1 MGENH
6 KLLWFLILLSQCCCL
21 SWGGWFFGSAKNHE
35 EEEKQVPGKISSGFS
50 MEPFNNAKGLKLVE
64 NARQKMLMVGPDSCW
79 QRAYQSV
86 FAECSK
92 ALYDDELRSRLAWH
106 LSDCFQKH
114 SARSSF
120 PLCDP
125 KSPMNH
131 CLRNLDD
138 LSHKIYL
145 EFFLETNSICHQLQ
159 MEAFKYQTERLV
171 NDLKKTT
178 EYAEEK
184 IENIEA
190 HGEVLLQNS
199 KEIQD
204 SLSVVDLR
212 TQNLEKASKNVEEHV
227 SIVLTHS
234 REIHEHSKSIEAS
247 QKELTDEQARMKMN
261 LVEGMEILQI
271 SYSSLGKGMNELKSE
286 TEEIEKEIGKV
297 GKEMNSKM
305 IILQSKADDIGVI
318 AGVSLDK
325 QKELLDIQT
334 TALDGLHIL
343 TNFQSQALEESRETL
358 QQLVETGEKQQ
369 EELLRKQE
377 MLQHAH
383 DHLVE
388 NSKIILAAQEAF
400 ESKQASMFVA
410 IDKLFALH
418 NAILL
423 ESRLMKSFLV
433 YSLSIFLLYMLTS
446 TKQTYSVRPRL
457 YIGLCVTFLIE
468 FCIVRYGTDEMEK
481 QSWIVGMVRSVS
493 VAMASI
499 QLLYAVWTYQDYEV
513 LNHQILLT
521 LMEKVNGIQTHKEVS
536 WEMESEP
543 ESEAECCSWLEKELQ
558 EELDSLQDPDY
569 VLPMEQG
576 ASKNY
581 FVENSSSSL
590 TTMRRYNL
598 RNRSL
603 RRY

>member
-1 MGENH
+1 MGQNH
-6 KLLWFLILLSQCCCL
+6 KLLWFLMLLSQCCCL
-21 SWGGWFFGSAKNHE
+21 SWGGWFFGSAKNQE
-35 EEEKQVPGKISSGFS
+35 GEKQLPGKISSSFS
-50 MEPFNNAKGLKLVE
+50 MEPFSNAKGLKLVE
-64 NARQKMLMVGPDSCW
+64 NARQKMLMIGPDSCW

-120 PLCDP
+120 PFCDP
-125 KSPMNH
+125 KFPMNH
-131 CLRNLDD
+131 CLKNLDD

-159 MEAFKYQTERLV
+159 MDAFKYQTERLV
-171 NDLKKTT
+171 NDLKKTA

-190 HGEVLLQNS
+190 HEEVLLQNS

-227 SIVLTHS
+227 TVVLAHS

-261 LVEGMEILQI
+261 LVEGMEILQA
-271 SYSSLGKGMNELKSE
+271 SYSSLGKEMNELKSE
-286 TEEIEKEIGKV
+286 AEEIQKDIGKV

-305 IILQSKADDIGVI
+305 RILQSKADDIEVI

-325 QKELLDIQT
+325 QRELLDIQSA
-334 TALDGLHIL
+334 ALDGLQIL
-343 TNFQSQALEESRETL
+343 TNFQSQALEESRGTL

-423 ESRLMKSFLV
+423 ESRLMKAFLV

-446 TKQTYSVRPRL
+446 TKQTYNVRPRL

-481 QSWIVGMVRSVS
+481 QSWIVGMIRSVY
-493 VAMASI
+493 VALASI
-499 QLLYAVWTYQDYEV
+499 QLLYAVWTHRDYEV

-521 LMEKVNGIQTHKEVS
+521 LMEKVNGIQTHKQIS
-536 WEMESEP
+536 WEIDSDSESEV
-543 ESEAECCSWLEKELQ
+543 EWCSWLEKELQ
-558 EELDSLQDPDY
+558 EEVDSLLDPDY
-569 VLPMEQG
+569 LLPVEQE
-576 ASKNY
+576 ASENSL
-581 FVENSSSSL
+581 VENNSSSIS
-590 TTMRRYNL
+590 TVRQYNL

-603 RRY
+603 RRF